1 MDCKNAFPI
10 TCAPGAPGGGPCPP
24 PPRPPCPPPPH
35 PPFPP
40 CPPPRPIPGGTSQY
54 IGARYVP
61 KFADPVEWDKARS
74 YENFVIVTYNGD
86 CYTSRAFVPAGTDLT
101 NTTYWVKTTD
111 NNYQLEQVKQSVEDL
126 SGQVTSAVQDVA
138 EAVDKVNAMQATVD
152 EIKQTTDTDHARVD
166 AAVEDVAKLS
176 TKVDGF
182 AADLKVHSD
191 DIAAL
196 KQADKDLSDRIDDNK
211 ASNSATQ
218 KELDSFKAETK
229 DDIQK
234 LRESDA
240 AQKADIATNKQNI
253 LDNAANIQ
261 QNAEEIAAHAV
272 HLDKLEKDFP
282 AEVARLDAKNA
293 EQDGRLDG
301 LDTKTD
307 SIRTDLTQAQANI
320 AQNADNITH
329 LRGDVN
335 RIDLKDAEQDNR
347 LDELDAFIT
356 DHSEHLAKVD
366 SRLDEL
372 DSKTD
377 KANEDITKNAE
388 ELAEHA
394 VELADHEKRI
404 TTLEGASVE
413 ATDSINA
420 IKQKN
425 VEQDNAI
432 ARNYDAIQ
440 HVKETAEKK
449 STIYVSST
457 EPETFIGRDL
467 WFDIS

>member
-24 PPRPPCPPPPH
+24 PPRPPCPPH

-74 YENFVIVTYNGD
+74 YENFIIVTHNGD
-86 CYTSRAFVPAGTDLT
+86 CFTSRAFVPAGTDLT
-101 NTTYWVKTTD
+101 NTTYWVKTSD

-138 EAVDKVNAMQATVD
+138 EAVDKVNAMQTTVD
-152 EIKQTTDTDHARVD
+152 EIKQTSDTDHARVD

-196 KQADKDLSDRIDDNK
+196 KQADKELSARIDDNK

-240 AQKADIATNKQNI
+240 AQKADIATNKQDI

-272 HLDKLEKDFP
+272 RIDKLEKDFP
-282 AEVARLDAKNA
+282 AEIARLDAKNA

-301 LDTKTD
+301 LDT
-307 SIRTDLTQAQANI
+307 
-320 AQNADNITH
+320 
-329 LRGDVN
+329 N
-335 RIDLKDAEQDNR
+335 RIR
-347 LDELDAFIT
+347 GWMGW
-356 DHSEHLAKVD
+356 
-366 SRLDEL
+366 
-372 DSKTD
+372 
-377 KANEDITKNAE
+377 
-388 ELAEHA
+388 
-394 VELADHEKRI
+394 
-404 TTLEGASVE
+404 TL
-413 ATDSINA
+413 
-420 IKQKN
+420 
-425 VEQDNAI
+425 
-432 ARNYDAIQ
+432 
-440 HVKETAEKK
+440 
-449 STIYVSST
+449 
-457 EPETFIGRDL
+457 P
-467 WFDIS
+467 